1 MGRDSSFIFLIG
13 AMKMSDVLSGHGTWK
28 SELEGRSPISSAW
41 FLSIWV
47 LITRTRPEEGT
58 HHLKHGGVQLAEE
71 REVLRSQLL
80 AQATVTHPGLPP
92 KLSSKKLGS

>member
-13 AMKMSDVLSGHGTWK
+13 AVKMSDILSGHGTWK

-47 LITRTRPEEGT
+47 LITRTRPEEGIT
-58 HHLKHGGVQLAEE
+58 SLEARRSSVSRREGGSEE
-71 REVLRSQLL
+71 PTACSGNSYPPW
-80 AQATVTHPGLPP
+80 ATA
-92 KLSSKKLGS
+92 KAIF